1 MDSRLDDT
9 LNDPAAQP
17 FLPLLFAA
25 LEDGHLDEDERNY
38 LRATLA
44 ETGAGDILVAW
55 LDEHAPPAA
64 QDVALL
70 GHHVREQFDALLS
83 PVDLGAAL
91 DPSAKAPLVAAED
104 ALGPFNLPPEPR
116 AVINLAPLPNAGE
129 AGFDLQELRS
139 LIDGPDAETKERL
152 RAILSRTD
160 FRYQYDIDK
169 EMYRALVLRWTQI
182 LADEEIGGLGMPSSV
197 GGSGNPGAFIAA
209 FQTIAH
215 HDHSLLTKFGVQ
227 FGLYGG
233 AIMRLGT
240 ERHHSAYL
248 GDASSLATAGCFAM
262 TETGHGS
269 NVADLETTATFD
281 PATDELVINTPHD
294 LARKDYIGN
303 AAADGRQAAVFARLI
318 VAGADHGVHC
328 VVVPLRSPG
337 GDTLPG
343 IRIED
348 CGPKAGLN
356 GVDNGRIWFNNV
368 RVSRSEL
375 LDRFAQL
382 DSNGSYT
389 STITSSSRRFFTT
402 LGTLVGGRVSV
413 GAASISAAETSLA
426 IAVRYATRRRQFG
439 APGNEVTLLDY
450 PSHQRRLLPRLATT
464 YAYHFAFQEL
474 ISDYLEAEANPDG
487 DRRQLEGAAAGLKA
501 FGTWHAMDTVQAARE
516 ACGGQGYLAENRFGT
531 IRSDIDV
538 FTTYEGDNTVLAQL
552 LAKALLTGYRANFED
567 MSASRIIRYLS
578 RRVGTVLTE
587 SVPMLGAISDVSTAK
602 SQRALLKRREK
613 HSVETL
619 ARRIR
624 DRISAGGDPAEAF
637 VAVQPHTLHAAR
649 AHVERNV
656 LRAINNA
663 RRSATDP
670 ELANLL
676 RSVASLYALS
686 RVEDD
691 AAWFIQH
698 GALTTGGA
706 RDVTRAVDHL
716 CAELRPHARHLV
728 DAFGIPDE
736 MLAAPIAL

>member
-1 MDSRLDDT
+1 MTRST
-9 LNDPAAQP
+9 DPAAQP

-70 GHHVREQFDALLS
+70 GHHVREQFDALRS

-240 ERHHSAYL
+240 ERHHNAYL

-439 APGNEVTLLDY
+439 CTR
-450 PSHQRRLLPRLATT
+450 QRSYVARLSKSPTSATPPPR
-464 YAYHFAFQEL
+464 H
-474 ISDYLEAEANPDG
+474 NV
-487 DRRQLEGAAAGLKA
+487 R
-501 FGTWHAMDTVQAARE
+501 
-516 ACGGQGYLAENRFGT
+516 
-531 IRSDIDV
+531 
-538 FTTYEGDNTVLAQL
+538 
-552 LAKALLTGYRANFED
+552 
-567 MSASRIIRYLS
+567 LS
-578 RRVGTVLTE
+578 L
-587 SVPMLGAISDVSTAK
+587 
-602 SQRALLKRREK
+602 
-613 HSVETL
+613 
-619 ARRIR
+619 
-624 DRISAGGDPAEAF
+624 RISGVD
-637 VAVQPHTLHAAR
+637 
-649 AHVERNV
+649 
-656 LRAINNA
+656 LRL
-663 RRSATDP
+663 P
-670 ELANLL
+670 
-676 RSVASLYALS
+676 
-686 RVEDD
+686 
-691 AAWFIQH
+691 
-698 GALTTGGA
+698 
-706 RDVTRAVDHL
+706 
-716 CAELRPHARHLV
+716 
-728 DAFGIPDE
+728 
-736 MLAAPIAL
+736 